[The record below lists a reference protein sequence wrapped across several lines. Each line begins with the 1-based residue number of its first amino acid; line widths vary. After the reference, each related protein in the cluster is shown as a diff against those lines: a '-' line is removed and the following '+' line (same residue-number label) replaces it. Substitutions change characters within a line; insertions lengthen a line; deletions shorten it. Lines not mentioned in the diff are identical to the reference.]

1 MIVASRTARAW
12 TVLLVIALAF
22 AACARAPGA
31 PKARHLARGDA
42 YFQRGQYRA
51 AILEYRNVLRVDLT
65 NARAI
70 QQLRLAHYHAGE
82 WGQALRYLVKA
93 RGGGPA
99 NP

>member
-1 MIVASRTARAW
+1 MSRASRTARAW

-22 AACARAPGA
+22 AACARSPEAT
-31 PKARHLARGDA
+31 KARHLARGDA
-42 YFQRGQYRA
+42 YFQRGQYRE
-51 AILEYRNVLRVDLT
+51 AILEYRNVLRVELT

-70 QQLRLAHYHAGE
+70 QQLGLAPYHAGE
-82 WGQALRYLVKA
+82 GGTALRYLVKA